1 MRKVERWHAEKIKE
15 AVDPMPS
22 YLTRLRE
29 RMEKTGFVPTDR
41 FMQTIHLAWEGVYSV
56 SVVVHYLSREEGVG
70 KDRTTRAA

>member
-41 FMQTIHLAWEGVYSV
+41 FMQTVYRPWEGVYSL
-56 SVVVHYLSREEGVG
+56 SVAVHYLSCEGGVG
-70 KDRTTRAA
+70 NSSDGI